1 MYFILISAILVTVAG
16 LVAGRRLVNVLTR
29 ILSVL
34 ERIAGSLERIAAEN
48 ERERRIDTDDS
59 SAPAEERAESD
70 PLKSGVNEIRRLIE
84 LGKWDEAEAI
94 LNIFVRDHPDTP
106 HAQTITLE
114 IAEARRALVERFK
127 SRIDEARKLDDAD
140 QVVLLRDELTR
151 HLVEEERKSLDRELI
166 QWIMRRLQNRLR
178 AARVDLDLVE
188 FAARAAESFAETA
201 EGASLNAALPTL
213 RRSVG
218 LCGRCGAPYQGSADA
233 CPSCRARALKVVET
247 SRPVTEEMPAST
259 NDSAENGA
267 RSNEGAIADNGTA
280 GENGAVAKIGS
291 TGEDDSE
298 GDIAGA
304 VFGVESNEPLFIDP
318 TVQDRI
324 DSNERHDVGSS

>member
-29 ILSVL
+29 VLSVL
-34 ERIAGSLERIAAEN
+34 ERIAESLERIAAEN
-48 ERERRIDTDDS
+48 ESERRIDKGDS
-59 SAPAEERAESD
+59 SASSGERDESD

-84 LGKWDEAEAI
+84 LGKWDEAEA
-94 LNIFVRDHPDTP
+94 LVNIFVRDHPETP
-106 HAQTITLE
+106 HAQTITVE
-114 IAEARRALVERFK
+114 IAEARRSLVERFK
-127 SRIDEARKLDDAD
+127 SRIDEARKLNDAD

-166 QWIMRRLQNRLR
+166 QWIMRWLQNRLR

-213 RRSVG
+213 RRSAG

-247 SRPVTEEMPAST
+247 SRSATEETPAST

-267 RSNEGAIADNGTA
+267 RSTEGAMAEHGTT
-280 GENGAVAKIGS
+280 GENGAGAKTGS
-291 TGEDDSE
+291 TGEDDSVKNVS
-298 GDIAGA
+298 GDLL
-304 VFGVESNEPLFIDP
+304 GVEFNEPLFLDP
-318 TVQDRI
+318 TAQDRI
-324 DSNERHDVGSS
+324 DSNERRDVGSS